1 MIERKESFKGDG
13 KHLTEE
19 RNLGEAEIIVG
30 DRYVQKQQQ
39 EV

>member
-1 MIERKESFKGDG
+1 MIEPRESFKGHG
-13 KHLTEE
+13 NYLTEE
-19 RNLGEAEIIVG
+19 RNLGEAGIIVG

>member
-1 MIERKESFKGDG
+1 MIEHRKNFKGHG

-19 RNLGEAEIIVG
+19 RNLGEAELIVG
-30 DRYVQKQQQ
+30 DRYAQRQQQ

>member
-1 MIERKESFKGDG
+1 MIERKVNFKGGG

-19 RNLGEAEIIVG
+19 RNLGEAVIIVG
-30 DRYVQKQQQ
+30 DKYAQRQQQ